1 MPDTLHRQRVSLTS
15 GLRLCKFFTR
25 RHRTRPPRCVRCD
38 RFLTKDAERATA
50 LWTAEF
56 REFIS
61 LRDGQN
67 GGSVKKTSSE
77 VRRARCYLPAVTVLL
92 LRFFTAT
99 VAGCSERH

>member
-1 MPDTLHRQRVSLTS
+1 MIAFWPKGTV
-15 GLRLCKFFTR
+15 
-25 RHRTRPPRCVRCD
+25 
-38 RFLTKDAERATA
+38 RATA
-50 LWTAEF
+50 PCTAEF

-67 GGSVKKTSSE
+67 GGSVKKSSSE

>member
-1 MPDTLHRQRVSLTS
+1 MQILHQKAPNTAAEVRALRSLS
-15 GLRLCKFFTR
+15 
-25 RHRTRPPRCVRCD
+25 D
-38 RFLTKDAERATA
+38 KDAERATA
-50 LWTAEF
+50 PWTAEF